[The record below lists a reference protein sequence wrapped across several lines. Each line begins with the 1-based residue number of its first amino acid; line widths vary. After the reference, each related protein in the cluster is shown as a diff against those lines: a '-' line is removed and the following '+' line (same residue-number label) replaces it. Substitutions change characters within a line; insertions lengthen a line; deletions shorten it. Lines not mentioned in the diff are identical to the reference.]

1 MKQSLAKRAAPVAA
15 GVLSIRSAASAALAV
30 AMAAAAAA
38 AAATATA
45 AGPAALGVA
54 AAVAAVTVAPATA
67 RADEKID
74 LNSATLEQLVS
85 LPGIGKALAESILAY
100 RTENGPFAAVDD
112 LLKVPKIGPATLDK
126 LRPYVFVAAPAAG
139 AGAGAGAGIGALTP
153 GGPVATGGGAGAGA
167 GAALDPGATM
177 SRDTVAAIFDRF
189 AFEPSIAEVHRK
201 VETYASVHPE
211 VLESLA
217 ARSKVA
223 GAMPELRFEV
233 VRRIARDEA
242 ADFSAG
248 SPDGFGIDTKNDLY
262 TYGWATFHLDRLVFN
277 PAEVPLAGKVA
288 TIARARDDLLT
299 LATKVYFERRKLQI
313 DLMLAPPTTVAAAV
327 RSELKLQELT
337 AQLDALTGGWFSR
350 AAAAGKRA
358 K

>member
-1 MKQSLAKRAAPVAA
+1 MKQGLAKR
-15 GVLSIRSAASAALAV
+15 
-30 AMAAAAAA
+30 
-38 AAATATA
+38 
-45 AGPAALGVA
+45 VA
-54 AAVAAVTVAPATA
+54 AAVGLAAALAFVAAAPAA
-67 RADEKID
+67 AHADEKVD
-74 LNSATLEQLVS
+74 LNSATLEQLVA

-100 RTENGPFAAVDD
+100 RTDNGPFSSVDD
-112 LLKVPKIGPATLDK
+112 LLKVPKIGPATVDK
-126 LRPYVFVAAPAAG
+126 LRPYVTVVAPAAAAGSG
-139 AGAGAGAGIGALTP
+139 AGVGALTP
-153 GGPVATGGGAGAGA
+153 GGPVATGGAGGAGAGA
-167 GAALDPGATM
+167 PLDAGAMM

-189 AFEPSIAEVHRK
+189 SHEPSIAEVHRK

-211 VLESLA
+211 VLESLS
-217 ARSKVA
+217 ARAKIA
-223 GAMPELRFEV
+223 GAIPELRFEV
-233 VRRIARDEA
+233 VRRIERDES

-248 SPDGFGIDTKNDLY
+248 SPDGFGIDTDNDLF

-313 DLMLAPPTTVAAAV
+313 DLMLAPPATVAAAV
-327 RSELKLQELT
+327 RSELKMQELT